1 MGKCQIC
8 KSEQNCMK
16 LFLHRKY
23 WDAFYKR
30 LELNLDKKK
39 QQGKKLI
46 QSDELFA
53 KYWDNKI
60 S

>member
-1 MGKCQIC
+1 MDKCQIC

-39 QQGKKLI
+39 TTMKKI
-46 QSDELFA
+46 DS
-53 KYWDNKI
+53 I
-60 S
+60 R

>member
-1 MGKCQIC
+1 MGKCQVC
-8 KSEQNCMK
+8 KSEQNFMK

-39 QQGKKLI
+39 RQGKKLI

-53 KYWDNKI
+53 KY
-60 S
+60 